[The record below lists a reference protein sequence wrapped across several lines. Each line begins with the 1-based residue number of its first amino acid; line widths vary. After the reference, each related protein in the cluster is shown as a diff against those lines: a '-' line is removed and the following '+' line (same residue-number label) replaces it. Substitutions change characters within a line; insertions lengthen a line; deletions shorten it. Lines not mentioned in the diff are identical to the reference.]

1 MSAPATWLSTVPPI
15 LTLATALATKRV
27 LSSLLAGVLCASVL
41 CNLHAPYM
49 SFVWAIDYV
58 VAVLGKPDNL
68 RLVIF
73 SVLVGGLLEL
83 MKSSGGFDA
92 FAAAL
97 QRWRGSYGK
106 RTLFGLNWLFGTTL
120 ILESWSNVL
129 INGAATGPLYDRL
142 GIARVRLAYFS
153 HTIGINVV
161 ALVLINSWGAFYL
174 VLVSAQ
180 GVARPLEFLVS
191 AVPYILY
198 CWISLALVAFS
209 MATGLTI
216 GPMRNFAAT
225 EGLAASPANTPIDT
239 SKGYPVRTPRL
250 RHMLLPILCL
260 IVTVLFGLWSTGH
273 GNVTAGDGSLSILY
287 AVIFTMAFTAVM
299 LRVDGV
305 FSAADIEKKIIA
317 GSAGFLDV
325 GALIVLALSLGKLTQ
340 DLGTG
345 PFVAQLLQSSLPNVA
360 IPALVFL
367 LSAMISFATGTS
379 YGTFSIMV
387 PIALP
392 LGAATG
398 VSQELLFGACIS
410 GGRVWRQQLPDLGYN
425 HCRQRRGGN
434 NSDRPCANPAALR
447 ADCRGVG
454 DLWLPAVGAMNHGT
468 ALTSQ
473 DPAIGSAY
481 LAVLQCNS
489 TVDNNVVESAWR
501 QHRRR
506 PCCADM

>member
-1 MSAPATWLSTVPPI
+1 MSTPAALGWLSAVPPA
-15 LTLATALATKRV
+15 LTLVTALVTRRV
-27 LSSLLAGVLCASVL
+27 LSSLLAGVLCASL
-41 CNLHAPYM
+41 ICNLQRPYA

-58 VAVLGKPDNL
+58 VAILAKPDNL

-73 SVLVGGLLEL
+73 SVLVGGLLDL

-92 FAAAL
+92 FASAL

-106 RTLFGLNWLFGTTL
+106 RTLFALNWVFGSTL

-142 GIARVRLAYFS
+142 GIARVRLAYFI

-174 VLVSAQ
+174 VLVNAQ
-180 GVARPLEFLVS
+180 AVAKPLEFLVS
-191 AVPYILY
+191 AVPYFLY
-198 CWISLALVAFS
+198 CWISLGLVVFS
-209 MATGLTI
+209 MATGFTI

-225 EGLAASPANTPIDT
+225 EGLVASAANTPVDT
-239 SKGYPVRTPRL
+239 SSGPPSRTPRL
-250 RHMLLPILCL
+250 RHMLLPVLCL
-260 IVTVLFGLWSTGH
+260 IVTVMFGLWSTGH
-273 GNVTAGDGSLSILY
+273 GNITAGDGSLSILY
-287 AVIFTMAFTAVM
+287 AVIFTLGFTAVM
-299 LRVDGV
+299 LRIDGV
-305 FSAADIEKKIIA
+305 FSAADLEKKIIA

-345 PFVAQLLQSSLPNVA
+345 PFVAQLLQSSLPSVV

-367 LSAMISFATGTS
+367 LSAIISFSTGTS

-398 VSQELLFGACIS
+398 ISQELLFGACIS
-410 GGRVWRQQLPDLGYN
+410 GGVFGDNSSPISDTTIVASAAASTPVIDHARTQLPYALI
-425 HCRQRRGGN
+425 
-434 NSDRPCANPAALR
+434 AAAL
-447 ADCRGVG
+447 ATFGY
-454 DLWLPAVGAMNHGT
+454 LLL
-468 ALTSQ
+468 AL
-473 DPAIGSAY
+473 
-481 LAVLQCNS
+481 
-489 TVDNNVVESAWR
+489 
-501 QHRRR
+501 
-506 PCCADM
+506 

>member
-1 MSAPATWLSTVPPI
+1 MSTPATLGWLSAVPPA
-15 LTLATALATKRV
+15 LTLVTALLTKRV
-27 LSSLLAGVLCASVL
+27 LSSLLVGVLCASL
-41 CNLHAPYM
+41 ICNLQAPYA

-58 VAVLGKPDNL
+58 VTVLGKPDNL

-92 FAAAL
+92 FALAL

-106 RTLFGLNWLFGTTL
+106 RTLFGLNWLFGSTL

-142 GIARVRLAYFS
+142 GIARVRLAYFI
-153 HTIGINVV
+153 HTIGINIV
-161 ALVLINSWGAFYL
+161 ALILINSWGAFYL

-180 GVARPLEFLVS
+180 GVARPLEFLIG
-191 AVPYILY
+191 AVPYFLY
-198 CWISLALVAFS
+198 CWISLALVAFA

-216 GPMRNFAAT
+216 GPMRSYGAT
-225 EGLAASPANTPIDT
+225 EGPVASPVN
-239 SKGYPVRTPRL
+239 SSRTPRL
-250 RHMLLPILCL
+250 RHMVLPVLCL

-273 GNVTAGDGSLSILY
+273 GNITAGDGSLSILY
-287 AVIFTMAFTAVM
+287 AVIFTLAFTAVI
-299 LRVDGV
+299 LRIDGV
-305 FSAADIEKKIIA
+305 FSAAELEKKIVA

-345 PFVAQLLQSSLPNVA
+345 PFIAQILRTSLPSVVL
-360 IPALVFL
+360 PALVFL
-367 LSAMISFATGTS
+367 LSAMISFSTGTS

-398 VSQELLFGACIS
+398 INQELLFGACIS
-410 GGRVWRQQLPDLGYN
+410 GGVFGDNSSPISDTTIVASAAAGTPVIDHARTQLPYALI
-425 HCRQRRGGN
+425 
-434 NSDRPCANPAALR
+434 AAAL
-447 ADCRGVG
+447 ATFGY
-454 DLWLPAVGAMNHGT
+454 LLL
-468 ALTSQ
+468 AL
-473 DPAIGSAY
+473 
-481 LAVLQCNS
+481 
-489 TVDNNVVESAWR
+489 
-501 QHRRR
+501 
-506 PCCADM
+506 